1 MATMTLAKKDEAPSV
16 KSDFVVCVNGPMLNL
31 FTDVWITA
39 DPKKIPLDDYV
50 LGQIAAGK
58 LKIVTP

>member
-1 MATMTLAKKDEAPSV
+1 MKR
-16 KSDFVVCVNGPMLNL
+16 DFVVCVNGPMLNL

-39 DPKKIPLDDYV
+39 DPKKIDLDDYV